1 MQHLNS
7 LEGLQLERV
16 WLTIGIFD
24 GVHRGHQQIIQKLT
38 AGAKQNH
45 APAVVLTFHPH
56 PTQALTGSRFTYLTS
71 PQQRAHLLGQ
81 FGVDTVIT
89 LPFDAQL
96 ASLPGAQFWHNI
108 YQHLRVQQL
117 LVGYD
122 FAMGRNR
129 DTDTRALY
137 NLAAQYHFDFEVLP
151 AFSLHNQIISSSRI
165 RSLLNQGDVAGAC
178 ELLGRPYVCGGPVI
192 PGDGRGRSL
201 GIPTANVRVWSEQV
215 IPVRGVYACRARVNQ
230 RDTYR
235 AAVNIGVRP
244 TFEGSAR
251 LQIEAHL
258 LDFFGDLYGQQLDL
272 EFIAMLRPEKRFEQ
286 VAHLLAQIQNDIAQ
300 TRALLT

>member
-1 MQHLNS
+1 MQHLYS
-7 LEGLQLERV
+7 LENLYLERV

-38 AGAKQNH
+38 AGANQNH
-45 APAVVLTFHPH
+45 APAVVITFHPH
-56 PTQALTGSRFTYLTS
+56 PAQALTGSRFTYLTS
-71 PQQRAHLLGQ
+71 PEQRAQLLGE
-81 FGVDTVIT
+81 FGVHTVIT

-96 ASLPGAQFWHNI
+96 ASLPGKQFWHNLQPHLQV
-108 YQHLRVQQL
+108 QHL

-129 DTDTRALY
+129 DTDTQALY
-137 NLAAQYHFDFEVLP
+137 ALAAQYQFDFEVLP
-151 AFSLHNQIISSSRI
+151 AFTLHNQVISSSRI
-165 RSLLNQGDVAGAC
+165 RSLLTEGDVAGAC
-178 ELLGRPYVCGGPVI
+178 ELLSRPYVLGGPVI

-215 IPVRGVYACRARVNQ
+215 IPARGVYACWARLNQ
-230 RDTYR
+230 REAYR

-258 LDFFGDLYGQQLDL
+258 LDFSGDLYGQHLDL

-286 VAHLLAQIQNDIAQ
+286 VAHLLAQIQTDIQQ
-300 TRALLT
+300 TRTLLT

>member
-7 LEGLQLERV
+7 LENLQLERV

-38 AGAKQNH
+38 AGANQNH

-56 PTQALTGSRFTYLTS
+56 PMQALTGNRFAYLTS

-81 FGVDTVIT
+81 LGVHLVIT

-96 ASLPGAQFWHNI
+96 ASLSGAQFWHNI
-108 YQHLRVQQL
+108 HQHLRVQRL

-122 FAMGRNR
+122 FAMGRGR

-137 NLAAQYHFDFEVLP
+137 TLAAEYHFDFEVLP
-151 AFSLHNQIISSSRI
+151 AFALHNQVISSSHI
-165 RSLLNQGDVAGAC
+165 RSLLIQGDVAGAA
-178 ELLGRPYVCGGPVI
+178 EFLGRPYALGGPVI
-192 PGDGRGRSL
+192 SGDGRGRKL

-215 IPVRGVYACRARVNQ
+215 IPARGVYACWGCVNQ
-230 RDTYR
+230 QHRYP

-251 LQIEAHL
+251 LQVEAHL
-258 LDFFGDLYGQQLDL
+258 LDFSGDLYGQNLDL
-272 EFIAMLRPEKRFEQ
+272 EFIARLRPEKRFDQ
-286 VAHLLAQIQNDIAQ
+286 VTDLLAQIQNDIQ
-300 TRALLT
+300 HTRTLLT